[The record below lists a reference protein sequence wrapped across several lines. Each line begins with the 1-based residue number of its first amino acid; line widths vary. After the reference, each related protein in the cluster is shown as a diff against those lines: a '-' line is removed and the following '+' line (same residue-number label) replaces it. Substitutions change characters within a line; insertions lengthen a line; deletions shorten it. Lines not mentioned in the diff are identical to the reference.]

1 MYTFKQNL
9 VSKDKYSIKCPYAMK
24 VEYITV
30 HDTANRATA
39 ENEIKYMIS
48 NDKEVSFHLAVD
60 ETQVIQGL
68 PFDRNSWSCGD
79 GKHGKGN
86 RNSIS
91 IEICRPI
98 HNDKSLYTKAEE
110 NAVYVV
116 ARLLYTHNLSIE
128 KLKKHQDWSGK
139 TCPNVLL
146 REGRWNTFKERV
158 NIVLKAIHNGKCSG
172 ELSSGTT
179 TITTESTNYVVGD
192 KVKVLQSAQKYATG
206 EAIKSFVKG
215 STYEIIRIEEDKLL
229 LSKITSW
236 VYAHDVEKVS
246 DSSTVATG
254 KGSPSHEVVSS
265 TGRESFLVEIIC
277 DELNIRQKADFNSK
291 VVGTV
296 KRGEVYTIIKEENGL
311 GKLKSGIGYI
321 SMNLTYI
328 KRK

>member
-1 MYTFKQNL
+1 MYTWRQNL
-9 VSKDKYSIKCPYAMK
+9 VAKDKYSIKCPYDMK

-30 HDTANRATA
+30 HDTANSASAT
-39 ENEIKYMIS
+39 NEIQYMIT
-48 NDKEVSFHLAVD
+48 NNNEVSFHLAVD

-116 ARLLYTHNLSIE
+116 ARLLYANNLSIDR
-128 KLKKHQDWSGK
+128 LKKHQDWSGK

-215 STYEIIRIEEDKLL
+215 STYEIIRIKEDKLL

-236 VYAHDVEKVS
+236 IYAHDVEKVGS
-246 DSSTVATG
+246 NTTVATD
-254 KGSPSHEVVSS
+254 
-265 TGRESFLVEIIC
+265 ESFLIEIIC
-277 DELNIRQKADFNSK
+277 DKLNIRQSADFNSK

-296 KRGEVYTIIKEENGL
+296 KRGEVYTIIEEENGL
-311 GKLKSGIGYI
+311 GKLKFGAGYI
-321 SMNLTYI
+321 SMNSTYI
-328 KRK
+328 KKK

>member
-1 MYTFKQNL
+1 MYIFKQNL
-9 VSKDKYSIKCPYAMK
+9 VSKDKYSIKCPYSMK

-60 ETQVIQGL
+60 EAEVIQGL

-79 GKHGKGN
+79 GAKGTGN
-86 RNSIS
+86 RKSIS
-91 IEICRPI
+91 VEICRPI
-98 HNDKSLYTKAEE
+98 HEDKSLYTKAEE

-146 REGRWNTFKERV
+146 KEGRWNTFKERV
-158 NIVLKAIHNGKCSG
+158 NTVLKAIHNGECSG
-172 ELSSGTT
+172 ELSSG
-179 TITTESTNYVVGD
+179 ITTVITSSEKYSVGD
-192 KVKVLQSAQKYATG
+192 KVKVLASAQNYATG
-206 EAIKSFVKG
+206 ETIKSFVKG
-215 STYEIIRIEEDKLL
+215 STYEIIRIKEDKLL
-229 LSKITSW
+229 LSKINSW
-236 VYAHDVEKVS
+236 VYSHDVEKVS
-246 DSSTVATG
+246 DSSTVATD
-254 KGSPSHEVVSS
+254 
-265 TGRESFLVEIIC
+265 ESFLVEIIC
-277 DELNIRQKADFNSK
+277 DELNIRQIADFNSK
-291 VVGTV
+291 IVGTV

-321 SMNLTYI
+321 SMNLKYI
-328 KRK
+328 KKK

>member
-9 VSKDKYSIKCPYAMK
+9 VSKDKYHIKCPYSMK

-79 GKHGKGN
+79 GAKGTGN
-86 RNSIS
+86 RKSIS
-91 IEICRPI
+91 VEICRPT
-98 HNDKSLYTKAEE
+98 HEDKSIYTESEE

-116 ARLLYTHNLSIE
+116 ARLLYMHNLSIE

-146 REGRWNTFKERV
+146 KEGRWNTFKERV
-158 NIVLKAIHNGKCSG
+158 NNVLKAIHNSECSG

-179 TITTESTNYVVGD
+179 TITTSSEKYSVGD
-192 KVKVLQSAQKYATG
+192 KVKVLTSAQKYATG

-215 STYEIIRIEEDKLL
+215 STYEIVRIKEDKLL

-236 VYAHDVEKVS
+236 VYDHDVEKVS
-246 DSSTVATG
+246 EDKNTTTATD
-254 KGSPSHEVVSS
+254 
-265 TGRESFLVEIIC
+265 ESFLVEIIC
-277 DELNIRQKADFNSK
+277 DELNIREKADFNSK

-321 SMNLTYI
+321 SMNPNYI
-328 KRK
+328 RKK

>member
-1 MYTFKQNL
+1 MYIFNQNL
-9 VSKDKYSIKCPYAMK
+9 VSKDKYHIKCPYSMK

-60 ETQVIQGL
+60 ESEVIQGL

-91 IEICRPI
+91 IEICRAT
-98 HNDKSLYTKAEE
+98 HEDKSLYTKAEE

-116 ARLLYTHNLSIE
+116 ARLLFANNLSIE

-139 TCPNVLL
+139 MCPHVLL
-146 REGRWNTFKERV
+146 KEGHWNTFKERV
-158 NIVLKAIHNGKCSG
+158 HTVLKAIADGKIVAT
-172 ELSSGTT
+172 LSSGTT
-179 TITTESTNYVVGD
+179 SITTDIENYTVGD
-192 KVKVLQSAQKYATG
+192 KVKVLKSAQNYATG
-206 EAIKSFVKG
+206 ETIKPFVKG
-215 STYEIIRIEEDKLL
+215 STYEIVRIKEDKLL

-236 VYAHDVEKVS
+236 VYNHDVQKVNE
-246 DSSTVATG
+246 DKNTTIATD
-254 KGSPSHEVVSS
+254 KPL
-265 TGRESFLVEIIC
+265 LVEIIC

-321 SMNLTYI
+321 SMNSKYI

>member
-1 MYTFKQNL
+1 MYTWRQNL
-9 VSKDKYSIKCPYAMK
+9 VAKDKYSIKCPYDMK

-30 HDTANRATA
+30 HDTANSASAT
-39 ENEIKYMIS
+39 NEIQYMIT
-48 NDKEVSFHLAVD
+48 NNNEVSFHLAVD

-116 ARLLYTHNLSIE
+116 ARLLYANNLSIDR
-128 KLKKHQDWSGK
+128 LKKHQDWSGK

-146 REGRWNTFKERV
+146 REERWNTFKERV

-215 STYEIIRIEEDKLL
+215 STYEIIRIKEDKLL

-236 VYAHDVEKVS
+236 IYAHDVEKVGS
-246 DSSTVATG
+246 NTTVATD
-254 KGSPSHEVVSS
+254 
-265 TGRESFLVEIIC
+265 ESFLIEIIC
-277 DELNIRQKADFNSK
+277 DKLNIRQSADFNSK

-296 KRGEVYTIIKEENGL
+296 KRGEVYTIIEEENGL
-311 GKLKSGIGYI
+311 GKLKSGAGYI
-321 SMNLTYI
+321 SMNSTYI
-328 KRK
+328 KKK

>member
-60 ETQVIQGL
+60 EAEVIQGL
-68 PFDRNSWSCGD
+68 PFNRNSWSCGD
-79 GKHGKGN
+79 GAKGTGN

-91 IEICRPI
+91 VEICRPT
-98 HNDKSLYTKAEE
+98 HEDKSLYMTAEE

-139 TCPNVLL
+139 NCPNVLL
-146 REGRWNTFKERV
+146 KEGRWQQFKERV
-158 NIVLKAIHNGKCSG
+158 HTVLKAIADGKIVAA
-172 ELSSGTT
+172 LSSG
-179 TITTESTNYVVGD
+179 ITEVKPSREDYKIGD
-192 KVKVLQSAQKYATG
+192 TVKVLQSAQNYATG
-206 EAIKSFVKG
+206 ETIKSFVKG
-215 STYEIIRIEEDKLL
+215 STYEIIRIKEDKLL

-236 VYAHDVEKVS
+236 VYDHDVEKVS
-246 DSSTVATG
+246 VDKNTTTATD
-254 KGSPSHEVVSS
+254 
-265 TGRESFLVEIIC
+265 ESFLVEIIC
-277 DELNIRQKADFNSK
+277 DELNIRQIADFNSK
-291 VVGTV
+291 VVGAV

-321 SMNLTYI
+321 SMNPNYI
-328 KRK
+328 KKK